1 MMECTARITPDL
13 LWVGGNDRRLNLFEN
28 IFPIPRGV
36 SYNSYLL
43 LDEKTVLVDTV
54 DKAISGVFF
63 DNLTAALDGRQLNYI
78 VVNHMEPDHAATL
91 AEVCER
97 YPGAQVMLTA
107 KGAQMAAQFFGDG
120 LRDRL
125 HAVGDGAELVTGRHH
140 LRFFTAPMVHW
151 PEVMVTWDETDR
163 VLFSADAFGAFG
175 AVSGFLFADEVDFA
189 RDWLDDARRYYT
201 NIVGKYG
208 APVQALLKK
217 AAALDIAFLCP
228 LHGPVWRRDIAWFVE
243 KYQRWSTYRPEE
255 DGVLV
260 AYASIYGHTENA
272 AEVFAMALRDAGVKH
287 VAMYD
292 VSVLHPQ
299 RRVPLRKAG
308 AAFGHL
314 QPRRIPGHGNA
325 ASGPQGARPAGSH
338 RGAGGERL
346 LGSGGRQ
353 TDARDPGLHEKH
365 TRAGAGAHHPLGAG
379 GGHARGAHRPGPSAG
394 GGISGMCGRYFL
406 DDTKEANERLLNLL
420 RGLLESGDPL
430 ASQVHTGEIFPTQL
444 APVIVADGGGVGVR
458 AMRWGFPRAG
468 GRGVVINSRSEKADF
483 TPMFQ
488 RAVRERRCLVPVSG
502 FYEWRRTPSGGKTK
516 EKFAFQSQGGVDK
529 GLMYLAGVYGE
540 FLGGFRAG
548 GFDGFAILTREA
560 DEQMRPYHDR
570 MPVILDDESVKKL
583 WLLSPPQIPYADLR
597 RHFDPPRLYVRP
609 APAER

>member
-91 AEVCER
+91 AEVCGR
-97 YPGAQVMLTA
+97 YPGAQVMLTT

-125 HAVGDGAELVTGRHH
+125 HAVSDGAELVTGRHH

-163 VLFSADAFGAFG
+163 VLFSADAF
-175 AVSGFLFADEVDFA
+175 GFLFADEVDFA

-243 KYQRWSTYRPEE
+243 KYQRWST
-255 DGVLV
+255 
-260 AYASIYGHTENA
+260 
-272 AEVFAMALRDAGVKH
+272 
-287 VAMYD
+287 
-292 VSVLHPQ
+292 
-299 RRVPLRKAG
+299 
-308 AAFGHL
+308 
-314 QPRRIPGHGNA
+314 
-325 ASGPQGARPAGSH
+325 
-338 RGAGGERL
+338 
-346 LGSGGRQ
+346 
-353 TDARDPGLHEKH
+353 
-365 TRAGAGAHHPLGAG
+365 
-379 GGHARGAHRPGPSAG
+379 
-394 GGISGMCGRYFL
+394 
-406 DDTKEANERLLNLL
+406 
-420 RGLLESGDPL
+420 
-430 ASQVHTGEIFPTQL
+430 
-444 APVIVADGGGVGVR
+444 
-458 AMRWGFPRAG
+458 
-468 GRGVVINSRSEKADF
+468 
-483 TPMFQ
+483 
-488 RAVRERRCLVPVSG
+488 
-502 FYEWRRTPSGGKTK
+502 
-516 EKFAFQSQGGVDK
+516 
-529 GLMYLAGVYGE
+529 
-540 FLGGFRAG
+540 
-548 GFDGFAILTREA
+548 
-560 DEQMRPYHDR
+560 
-570 MPVILDDESVKKL
+570 
-583 WLLSPPQIPYADLR
+583 
-597 RHFDPPRLYVRP
+597 
-609 APAER
+609 

>member
-1 MMECTARITPDL
+1 MECTARITPDL

-91 AEVCER
+91 AEVCGR

-125 HAVGDGAELVTGRHH
+125 HAVSDGAELVTGRHH

-292 VSVLHPQ
+292 VSVTHPSYILSDAF
-299 RRVPLRKAG
+299 RFGKLALLSATYNLGVFPAMETLLLDLKAH
-308 AAFGHL
+308 AL
-314 QPRRIPGHGNA
+314 QDRTVALVENA
-325 ASGPQGARPAGSH
+325 ALSTALQN
-338 RGAGGERL
+338 
-346 LGSGGRQ
+346 
-353 TDARDPGLHEKH
+353 DV
-365 TRAGAGAHHPLGAG
+365 
-379 GGHARGAHRPGPSAG
+379 G
-394 GGISGMCGRYFL
+394 GGISFAQQVYGLGRQEDVLLFISTSGNAGNAVAAAMAARARGMRV
-406 DDTKEANERLLNLL
+406 ALLSGGTGGKL
-420 RGLLESGDPL
+420 RPL
-430 ASQVHTGEIFPTQL
+430 CDVSV
-444 APVIVADGGGVGVR
+444 VVGVSETFMVQELHLPVYH
-458 AMRWGFPRAG
+458 ALCLMLEYAFFP
-468 GRGVVINSRSEKADF
+468 
-483 TPMFQ
+483 
-488 RAVRERRCLVPVSG
+488 
-502 FYEWRRTPSGGKTK
+502 
-516 EKFAFQSQGGVDK
+516 
-529 GLMYLAGVYGE
+529 
-540 FLGGFRAG
+540 
-548 GFDGFAILTREA
+548 
-560 DEQMRPYHDR
+560 
-570 MPVILDDESVKKL
+570 
-583 WLLSPPQIPYADLR
+583 
-597 RHFDPPRLYVRP
+597 P
-609 APAER
+609 AQ

>member
-125 HAVGDGAELVTGRHH
+125 HAVSDGAELVTGRHH

-208 APVQALLKK
+208 VQVQAVLKK
-217 AAALDIAFLCP
+217 AAALDIQMICP
-228 LHGPVWRRDIAWFVE
+228 LHGPIWRENLGTLLE
-243 KYQRWSTYRPEE
+243 KYQKWSTYEPE
-255 DGVLV
+255 DKTVMI
-260 AYASIYGHTENA
+260 AYATMYGNTENA
-272 AEVFAMALRDAGVKH
+272 VNVLANMLADKGVKNI
-287 VAMYD
+287 AMYD
-292 VSVLHPQ
+292 VSETDVSELVAESFRCSHIVLAAPTYNGGVQ
-299 RRVPLRKAG
+299 PKMEAYLSDIKAL
-308 AAFGHL
+308 AL
-314 QPRRIPGHGNA
+314 QNRTVAIIDNGTWAPTAGKQMRAVIDTMKNMTVLENPITLKSALAKNQL
-325 ASGPQGARPAGSH
+325 AS
-338 RGAGGERL
+338 L
-346 LGSGGRQ
+346 
-353 TDARDPGLHEKH
+353 DALAE
-365 TRAGAGAHHPLGAG
+365 
-379 GGHARGAHRPGPSAG
+379 
-394 GGISGMCGRYFL
+394 
-406 DDTKEANERLLNLL
+406 E
-420 RGLLESGDPL
+420 L
-430 ASQVHTGEIFPTQL
+430 ASQVNG
-444 APVIVADGGGVGVR
+444 
-458 AMRWGFPRAG
+458 
-468 GRGVVINSRSEKADF
+468 
-483 TPMFQ
+483 
-488 RAVRERRCLVPVSG
+488 
-502 FYEWRRTPSGGKTK
+502 
-516 EKFAFQSQGGVDK
+516 
-529 GLMYLAGVYGE
+529 
-540 FLGGFRAG
+540 
-548 GFDGFAILTREA
+548 
-560 DEQMRPYHDR
+560 
-570 MPVILDDESVKKL
+570 
-583 WLLSPPQIPYADLR
+583 
-597 RHFDPPRLYVRP
+597 
-609 APAER
+609 

>member
-125 HAVGDGAELVTGRHH
+125 HAVSDGAELVTGRHH
-140 LRFFTAPMVHW
+140 LRFFTAPMVPLARGDGHLGRNRPRALLRGRLRRLRSGKRLPPLPTRW
-151 PEVMVTWDETDR
+151 TLPATGWTTR
-163 VLFSADAFGAFG
+163 AAITPTSSANT
-175 AVSGFLFADEVDFA
+175 A
-189 RDWLDDARRYYT
+189 R
-201 NIVGKYG
+201 
-208 APVQALLKK
+208 PVQALLKK

-292 VSVLHPQ
+292 VSVTHPSYILSDAF
-299 RRVPLRKAG
+299 RFGKLALLSATYNLGVFPAMETLLLDLKAHALQDRTVALVENG
-308 AAFGHL
+308 SWAPAAGK
-314 QPRRIPGHGNA
+314 QMREI
-325 ASGPQGARPAGSH
+325 
-338 RGAGGERL
+338 
-346 LGSGGRQ
+346 LGSMKNIRVLEPVP
-353 TDARDPGLHEKH
+353 TIR
-365 TRAGAGAHHPLGAG
+365 
-379 GGHARGAHRPGPSAG
+379 SA
-394 GGISGMCGRYFL
+394 
-406 DDTKEANERLLNLL
+406 
-420 RGLLESGDPL
+420 L
-430 ASQVHTGEIFPTQL
+430 A
-444 APVIVADGGGVGVR
+444 AD
-458 AMRWGFPRAG
+458 
-468 GRGVVINSRSEKADF
+468 
-483 TPMFQ
+483 
-488 RAVRERRCLVPVSG
+488 
-502 FYEWRRTPSGGKTK
+502 
-516 EKFAFQSQGGVDK
+516 
-529 GLMYLAGVYGE
+529 
-540 FLGGFRAG
+540 
-548 GFDGFAILTREA
+548 TREA
-560 DEQMRPYHDR
+560 
-570 MPVILDDESVKKL
+570 LT
-583 WLLSPPQIPYADLR
+583 DLAR
-597 RHFDPPRLYVRP
+597 QL
-609 APAER
+609 AEA